1 VKDKNLPSPW
11 DLQTD
16 ELHSDCRIFE
26 VRKQRLK
33 RRSDGVEGD
42 FFVLNTND
50 WVNVL
55 AITPQNELILV
66 RQFRYGTQDYSLE
79 PPGGVV
85 EKGEDPLIAGIRELQ
100 EETGYVGENPEL
112 LGVVRPNA
120 AILSNRCHIMLVRNA
135 KKTAELNFDQHEE
148 LITELYPLTELKDLV
163 KKGEI
168 SHSIGLNAI
177 LMLLLEMDDTEK
189 FGGC

>member
-1 VKDKNLPSPW
+1 MKNKNLPSPW
-11 DLQTD
+11 DLQAD

-85 EKGEDPLIAGIRELQ
+85 EKDEDPLIAGIRELQ

-120 AILSNRCHIMLVRNA
+120 AILSNRCHVMLVRNA

-148 LITELYPLTELKDLV
+148 LITELYPLNELKDLV

-189 FGGC
+189 FAVC